1 MQPGEVYV
9 LAIFATAVLVA
20 PFNALARV
28 IVLVWCGSH
37 LAFLEGV
44 DELQINLVGHMAGLL
59 IGARY
64 LRTSACILAYGL
76 FVPLI
81 AVDALRLSG
90 AGDAVTMW
98 WAVLLTAFAQLSF
111 LPFGIEWAQVRA
123 LRERGIKGWLEGMP
137 SDYLRVLG

>member
-1 MQPGEVYV
+1 MQPGEVYI
-9 LAIFATAVLVA
+9 LAVVATALLVA

-28 IVLVWCGSH
+28 IVLAWCGSH

-44 DELQINLVGHMAGLL
+44 DELQINLVGHIAGLL

-76 FVPLI
+76 FVPMI
-81 AVDALRLSG
+81 AADVLRLISANHDEFLWWVVLIS
-90 AGDAVTMW
+90 AGMQ
-98 WAVLLTAFAQLSF
+98 LLA

-123 LRERGIKGWLEGMP
+123 LRERGIQGWLEGMP
-137 SDYLRVLG
+137 IDYLRALG